1 MPDVHG
7 HLRLPF
13 FLKKK
18 KPLINLKRVTS
29 MDKVPSLQVK
39 IKEYPTLIN
48 NNKYTKFQL
57 RIHRGHRFNG
67 CLTV

>member
-1 MPDVHG
+1 
-7 HLRLPF
+7 
-13 FLKKK
+13 
-18 KPLINLKRVTS
+18 VTS
-29 MDKVPSLQVK
+29 MDNVPSLQVK